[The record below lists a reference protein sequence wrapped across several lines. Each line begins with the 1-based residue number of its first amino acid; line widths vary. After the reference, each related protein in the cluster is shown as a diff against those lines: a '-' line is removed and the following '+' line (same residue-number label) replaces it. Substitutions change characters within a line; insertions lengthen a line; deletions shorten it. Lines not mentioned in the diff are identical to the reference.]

1 LLCPSIQMLALTVNT
16 VAYAPAVAPV
26 ATVQRAAA
34 PAMFGK
40 AELEAL
46 AKEQNP
52 VLGYWDPIGL
62 ADIDLWGQGEEASI
76 AWLRHAEIKHGRIAM
91 AGFVGFMASAN
102 YETVGAPMKS
112 TMFPPIA
119 SGLSAP
125 EVWDAIPFLAKLQ
138 IIGAIGVFEHISE
151 DKNFL
156 AADGKTHYM
165 RGGTPGYMPTFA
177 ANVHPVP
184 LNLWDPFGFTKQL
197 TPEQKAKKL
206 NAEVN
211 NGRLAMIGLMGF
223 ISASCVP
230 GSVPAL
236 DGVIPFYSG
245 DVMAPFLPT
254 GPDTSIWSV
263 GKMW

>member
-1 LLCPSIQMLALTVNT
+1 MLSLVIGSASFAPVTPVASST
-16 VAYAPAVAPV
+16 VA
-26 ATVQRAAA
+26 RAAS
-34 PAMFGK
+34 PQMGFGK
-40 AELEAL
+40 AELVEL
-46 AKEQNP
+46 AKKQNP

-91 AGFVGFMASAN
+91 AGFVGFMAAAN
-102 YETVGAPMKS
+102 YETIGAPMAKS
-112 TMFPPIA
+112 MYPALA
-119 SGLSAP
+119 SGLTAP

-156 AADGKTHYM
+156 SADGKVHYM
-165 RGGTPGYMPTFA
+165 RGGTPGYMPTFK

-184 LNLWDPFGFTKQL
+184 LNLWDPFGFTKSL
-197 TPEQKAKKL
+197 TAEQKEKKL
-206 NAEVN
+206 IAEVN
-211 NGRLAMIGLMGF
+211 NGRLAMIGLFGF

-236 DGVIPFYSG
+236 DGVIPQYTG
-245 DVMAPFLPT
+245 DVMAPFLPA
-254 GPDTSIWSV
+254 GPMESIWTI